1 MYKSTDIQG
10 YLINPNDHTTRL
22 PLSEVLQDS
31 DGDWYILHSTAGKSL
46 INESLEYGSSA
57 ISYGPG
63 QFILPRMKGLY
74 AVHGSDLDRVRE
86 IYDGPIY
93 RVNLNS
99 DLTYVFNSTDSVTEA
114 AIRAEE
120 KSVEGFDL
128 RLYYKS
134 LLDAIVTT
142 YTASETQG
150 MLGTIE
156 ETLLLMMG
164 GGEGGVFDR
173 SYYALLDSDPELLET
188 KGEWEGH
195 IRTML
200 EEGYLPALADAGA
213 CTKGGY
219 NPKYNDGDMEFEWD
233 TCPEE
238 WFRRWEDERFYEDRT
253 FEDFLRAQGTL
264 PSEVVAYAWR
274 QATPAAGV
282 LYVANELSQ
291 FFEGDPLNILVI
303 LNEDIIKSSRLVA
316 DEPRRHPE
324 STDLVRISSQEAVLS
339 YLESLGASN
348 TLRSQMRDL
357 EDATRID
364 VPTAGKEVVSAYFD
378 GKDLIAIAWATSA
391 SSLDRMESDEASVTF
406 DMLIDPDFQNIGLGK
421 QLLCDATSHL
431 IEISKDYAESINI
444 NVAVVSPILRRYLR
458 TLGFKW
464 VRPYYHLANTV
475 EMQLSLSDTDDILA
489 MCEELKT

>member
-1 MYKSTDIQG
+1 MRN
-10 YLINPNDHTTRL
+10 NPARLRDSFRDTTL
-22 PLSEVLQDS
+22 PLNEALLDS
-31 DGDWYILHSTAGKSL
+31 DGAWYILHSTAGKSL
-46 INESLEYGSSA
+46 LNESLEYGSSA
-57 ISYGPG
+57 FSYGPG

-74 AVHGSDLDRVRE
+74 AVHESDLDRARQF
-86 IYDGPIY
+86 YDGPIY
-93 RVNLNS
+93 KVNLRS
-99 DLTYVFNSTDSVTEA
+99 DFIDVFNATDSVTEA

-128 RLYYKS
+128 RLYYES
-134 LLDAIVTT
+134 LLDAIATT
-142 YTASETQG
+142 YTASEAQG
-150 MLGTIE
+150 MWGSIE

-164 GGEGGVFDR
+164 GGEGGIFDR
-173 SYYALLDSDPELLET
+173 SYYALLDSYPDLLET

-200 EEGYLPALADAGA
+200 EEGYLPALAGAGA
-213 CTKGGY
+213 YREGGY
-219 NPKYNDGDMEFEWD
+219 NPKYSDVDMEIEWN

-238 WFRRWEDERFYEDRT
+238 WFRRWEDGRFREDRT

-282 LYVANELSQ
+282 LYTADEIK
-291 FFEGDPLNILVI
+291 GGPLNILVI

-316 DEPRRHPE
+316 DEPRRLPE

-339 YLESLGASN
+339 YLDSLGASN
-348 TLRSQMRDL
+348 TLRSQIRDL

-364 VPTAGKEVVSAYFD
+364 VPTAGKEIVSAYFD
-378 GKDLIAIAWATSA
+378 GKDLIAIAWATRA

-406 DMLIDPDFQNIGLGK
+406 DMLIDPDFQSIGLGK
-421 QLLCDATSHL
+421 QLLCDAISHL
-431 IEISKDYAESINI
+431 IEISKDSAESIDI

-464 VRPYYHLANTV
+464 VQPYSHLANTV
-475 EMQLSLSDTDDILA
+475 EMKLALSDTDAIMA
-489 MCEELKT
+489 MCEDLTSISNI